1 VREPPEDDGDAILM
15 ERVRRGDARAFD
27 ALVMRHRTTAYR
39 VAHRL
44 VARREDAEDVVQE
57 AFLSVLK
64 YTDGFRRE
72 SAFRPW
78 FLRIVANRARNLLRS
93 RKVRDADE
101 IPAEAPSP
109 APSPEWDAERR
120 ELAARI
126 AAGVQRLDPV
136 ARQAVQLFYVDGLS
150 GAEVAAVLNLSHG
163 TVRWHLH
170 RARARLREVLGELV
184 LEENR

>member
-1 VREPPEDDGDAILM
+1 VSVPPEGDGDEILM
-15 ERVRRGDARAFD
+15 ERMRRGDPAAFD

-39 VAHRL
+39 VAQRL
-44 VARREDAEDVVQE
+44 VARREDAEDVVQD

-64 YTDGFRRE
+64 HADSFRPE
-72 SAFRPW
+72 GAFRPW

-93 RKVRDADE
+93 RVVWDADE
-101 IPAEAPSP
+101 IPSDAPSP
-109 APSPEWDAERR
+109 VPSPEWDAERR
-120 ELAARI
+120 ELAERI
-126 AAGVQRLDPV
+126 AAGVGRLDPV
-136 ARQAVQLFYVDGLS
+136 ARQAVQLFYADGLT

-170 RARARLREVLGELV
+170 RARTRLREILADLV